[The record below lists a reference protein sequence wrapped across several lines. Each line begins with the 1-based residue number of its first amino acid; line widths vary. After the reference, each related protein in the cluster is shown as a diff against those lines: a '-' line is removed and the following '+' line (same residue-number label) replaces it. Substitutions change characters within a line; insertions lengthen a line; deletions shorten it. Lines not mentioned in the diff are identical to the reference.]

1 MTTSEGQGSQLD
13 HLSDGLW
20 KSEYQVRYFESYS
33 SIRSPKRKFQKFI
46 IILAEYNMSLI
57 NYILLGI
64 KLAELNNKINVL
76 ILSDHDDIEYNYAIN
91 IFNNPYTYTHSN

>member
-1 MTTSEGQGSQLD
+1 
-13 HLSDGLW
+13 
-20 KSEYQVRYFESYS
+20 
-33 SIRSPKRKFQKFI
+33 
-46 IILAEYNMSLI
+46 MSLI

-91 IFNNPYTYTHSN
+91 IFNNPYTYIHSN